1 MNKLLKYILII
12 SAMALCVSYAVLA
25 NVKGT
30 ASDDRKVCSS
40 LNVTIADYKEKKLI
54 SNEEIALLLKAN
66 ELNPIGKSLGKI
78 RTRTIEDVIE
88 RHPMVRRAECYKTP
102 KGEVEIVI
110 EQRNPVLRVAG
121 TENYYVDDL
130 RKTMPVSLNF
140 AAYVPVAT
148 GRITRKTATGPL
160 FDFARY
166 ISRDPFWNDQIAQI
180 NINEKMQVELIP
192 RVGEHIIILGTFDR
206 YKQKLEKLRKLY
218 LYGLNEAGWNAYSTI
233 NLQFRDQVVCTRK

>member
-30 ASDDRKVCSS
+30 ESKDRKVCSNLFVS
-40 LNVTIADYKEKKLI
+40 ITDYEQKKLI

-102 KGEVEIVI
+102 NGEVQIVI
-110 EQRNPVLRVAG
+110 EQRNPVLRVIG

-130 RKTMPVSLNF
+130 RKIMPVSLNF
-140 AAYVPVAT
+140 AAYVPIAT

-166 ISRDPFWNDQIAQI
+166 ISHDPFWNDQIAQI

-206 YKQKLEKLRKLY
+206 YRQKLEKLRKLY

-233 NLQFRDQVVCTRK
+233 NLQYRDQVVCTRK